1 MMPKLLGEEVA
12 STPAVTICINHLPD
26 PEKGNSSLKSIRNFI
41 VTYQKKVKHVAG
53 RGSWKNSTPARK
65 IACDKSG
72 CGSS

>member
-41 VTYQKKVKHVAG
+41 VTYQKKVKHVDRG
-53 RGSWKNSTPARK
+53 RILRLRGKLHVTKVGVAQAK
-65 IACDKSG
+65 L
-72 CGSS
+72 